1 MPSMLRQFLSPPNWF
16 TAANLFCGFYAIH
29 LLMRPGQDYRITV
42 FAGWLVLFGAVFD
55 MLDGRVARMTKSD
68 GAFGT
73 QLDSLTDI
81 VTFGLAPALL
91 AWDWCLHRAGWAG
104 LALAFLFVLCG
115 AFRLARFNCQV
126 AGKPI
131 AESCGITIT
140 MAGVTLALLV
150 AAFAT
155 AERDPRHPWNTALI
169 TGALS
174 LLMVSRVPYRT
185 FKTLRMSPVVVACL
199 ALLLGVLAAFGARFH
214 NFAAVLLLPAALYV
228 ASGPSEALVRIGLGR
243 LRPAGHAPEAEEDVF
258 DDEDP
263 PSGDA

>member
-1 MPSMLRQFLSPPNWF
+1 MLRQFLNPPNWF

-29 LLMRPGQDYRITV
+29 LLMRPGSDYRV
-42 FAGWLVLFGAVFD
+42 MVLAGWLILFGAVFD

-91 AWDWCLHRAGWAG
+91 AYDWCLYQAG
-104 LALAFLFVLCG
+104 LLGLAVSFLYVVCG
-115 AFRLARFNCQV
+115 AFRLARFNCQ
-126 AGKPI
+126 ASGKPI

-140 MAGVTLALLV
+140 VAGITLALLV

-174 LLMVSRVPYRT
+174 VLMVSRVPYRT
-185 FKTLRMSPVVVACL
+185 FKNLRASPVVLACL
-199 ALLLGVLAAFGARFH
+199 ALLLGILVAFGARFH

-228 ASGPSEALVRIGLGR
+228 ASGPAEVLVRLGLGR
-243 LRPAGHAPEAEEDVF
+243 LRPAGHAPEPSEDEVF
-258 DDEDP
+258 EDEDP
-263 PSGDA
+263 PSGDL